1 MSLLANIA
9 GFSLF
14 GLAVRIGHL
23 GIQKRNLLDSFTGH
37 ALSMGAWGFAG
48 YWAYK
53 WDLRA
58 GELIAAKTAEIR
70 ERRAQK
76 DAAIAEAES

>member
-1 MSLLANIA
+1 MSLFANVL

-14 GLAVRIGHL
+14 GLAVRVGHL

-48 YWAYK
+48 YWAYQ
-53 WDLRA
+53 WDIRA
-58 GELIAAKTAEIR
+58 SELIAQKTAEIK
-70 ERRAQK
+70 ERRARK
-76 DAAIAEAES
+76 AALEGAESS